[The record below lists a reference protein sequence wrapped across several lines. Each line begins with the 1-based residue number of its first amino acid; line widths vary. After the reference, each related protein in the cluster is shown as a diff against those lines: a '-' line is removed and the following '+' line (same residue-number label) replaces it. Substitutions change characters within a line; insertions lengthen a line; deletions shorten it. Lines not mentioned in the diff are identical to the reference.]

1 MAKTKQKVLMPS
13 GIRNKLIAA
22 IAMLL
27 VSMILMV
34 SATYAWFTL
43 STAPE
48 VKNIT
53 TTVAGNGSLEIALMP
68 TDGLLGSIR
77 SGNSSTVGGGTVPIT
92 TANTTWGNLVTLS
105 DLSYGLGNIN
115 LNPAVLDTTNGGT
128 ALTDPAKPI
137 TVPVFGGDG
146 RIAKTSSDDIA
157 LCSYDT
163 TAGKFLETDPDHY
176 GVRALTEVIEGNV
189 SSTYGYVVDLAFR
202 LNTNALDGDTVKNG
216 KLLLQTA
223 AAQRIYSDSTNTE
236 TLGGGSYMDF
246 TTVSNELQPA
256 RVTELMNAIRIT
268 FVKDYGTTTGTP
280 TILGTAKLDTAGM
293 TGNKAPIYLY
303 RTDGVG
309 NETKLE
315 GNAAV
320 LIDSMEKNAA
330 KQVSAIVW
338 LDGAGIT
345 NADVAATALQSM
357 SGSLN
362 LQFTTDIALNPVVNT
377 PLKGTVDE
385 TTGG

>member
-77 SGNSSTVGGGTVPIT
+77 SGNSSIVGGGTVPIT

-146 RIAKTSSDDIA
+146 RIAETSSDDIA
-157 LCSYDT
+157 LRSYDT
-163 TAGKFLETDPDHY
+163 TASKFLGTDY

-303 RTDGVG
+303 RTDSDG